1 MKKLRFI
8 LPLILLLHLTAI
20 GQDAARKEYFLVLL
34 ERPAD
39 APQLSQEAAEHLQA
53 QHMGNIR
60 TMYEQGRLVMAGPF
74 IDDTTL
80 RGIFVLKAASAKE
93 AQQWANEDPA
103 VQAGRLKAEVH
114 GPWHVRAE
122 DIHKTSESAM
132 EQYSFVFLK
141 KQAQVDL
148 TRDALRDM
156 VAKDEVALAG
166 TISDGNEFVAA
177 FICAQELE
185 RAKELAG
192 TISAVKSQSLA
203 VEVHP
208 WITAK
213 GVLKAGQPFQMK

>member
-1 MKKLRFI
+1 MKKPRFVF
-8 LPLILLLHLTAI
+8 PLLLLLHLAAI

-34 ERPAD
+34 QRPAD
-39 APQLSQEAAEHLQA
+39 APQLSQESAEQLQA
-53 QHMGNIR
+53 RHMGNIR
-60 TMYEQGRLVMAGPF
+60 KMYDEGRLVMAGPF
-74 IDDTTL
+74 VDDTNL

-114 GPWHVRAE
+114 GPWLVNGN
-122 DIHKTSESAM
+122 DIHKSSESAM

-141 KQAQVDL
+141 KHAQATTTGNALSDL
-148 TRDALRDM
+148 A
-156 VAKDEVALAG
+156 AKDEIALAG
-166 TISDGNEFVAA
+166 PVSDGNQLVAA
-177 FICAQELE
+177 FVCAQAPEQ
-185 RAKELAG
+185 AKELAG
-192 TISAVKSQSLA
+192 TISAVKSHMLA

>member
-1 MKKLRFI
+1 MKKLRFV
-8 LPLILLLHLTAI
+8 LPLILVLHLAAI

-53 QHMGNIR
+53 QHMGNIHK
-60 TMYEQGRLVMAGPF
+60 MYDEGKLVMAGPF
-74 IDDTTL
+74 VDDTSL

-93 AQQWANEDPA
+93 AQEWANEDPA
-103 VQAGRLKAEVH
+103 VNAGRLKAEVH
-114 GPWHVRAE
+114 GPWLVRGE

-141 KQAQVDL
+141 KQSQSALTQDAVSDL
-148 TRDALRDM
+148 A
-156 VAKDEVALAG
+156 AKGEVALAG
-166 TISDGNEFVAA
+166 TISDGNELAA
-177 FICAQELE
+177 ALICTQAPE
-185 RAKELAG
+185 RARELAG
-192 TISAVKSQSLA
+192 TISAVRSQSLV

>member
-1 MKKLRFI
+1 MKKPRFVF
-8 LPLILLLHLTAI
+8 PLFLLLHLAAI

-34 ERPAD
+34 QRPAD
-39 APQLSQEAAEHLQA
+39 APQLSQESAEQLQA
-53 QHMGNIR
+53 RHMGNIR
-60 TMYEQGRLVMAGPF
+60 KMYDEGRLVMAGPF
-74 IDDTTL
+74 VDDTNL

-114 GPWHVRAE
+114 GPWLVNGN
-122 DIHKTSESAM
+122 DIHKSSESAM

-141 KQAQVDL
+141 KQAQATTTRNALIDL
-148 TRDALRDM
+148 A
-156 VAKDEVALAG
+156 AKDEIALAG
-166 TISDGNEFVAA
+166 AVSDGNQLVAA
-177 FICAQELE
+177 FVCAQAPEQ
-185 RAKELAG
+185 AKQLAVA
-192 TISAVKSQSLA
+192 ISAVKSQMLA